1 MLLNA
6 VIAVLALAAIPLA
19 ILLAFGVNWFVKNR
33 CQSGN
38 KGCRVQLVDYHEA
51 KDKEQERMD
60 RLESRKAIV
69 ATVSKIKRN
78 V

>member
-38 KGCRVQLVDYHEA
+38 KGCRVCRRKCKK
-51 KDKEQERMD
+51 KDD
-60 RLESRKAIV
+60 NDDNDNNSGGLAALSF
-69 ATVSKIKRN
+69 
-78 V
+78 

>member
-19 ILLAFGVNWFVKNR
+19 ILLALAVNWFVKNR

-38 KGCRVQLVDYHEA
+38 KGCRVCRRKREK
-51 KDKEQERMD
+51 KDD
-60 RLESRKAIV
+60 NDDNDNNSGGLAALSF
-69 ATVSKIKRN
+69 
-78 V
+78 

>member
-19 ILLAFGVNWFVKNR
+19 ILLSLAVNWFVKNR

-38 KGCRVQLVDYHEA
+38 KGCRVCRLKCEK
-51 KDKEQERMD
+51 KDD
-60 RLESRKAIV
+60 NDDNDNNSGGLAALSF
-69 ATVSKIKRN
+69 
-78 V
+78 

>member
-6 VIAVLALAAIPLA
+6 VIAVLTLAAIPLA

-38 KGCRVQLVDYHEA
+38 KGCRVCRRKCKK
-51 KDKEQERMD
+51 KDD
-60 RLESRKAIV
+60 NDDNDNNSGGLAALSF
-69 ATVSKIKRN
+69 
-78 V
+78 

>member
-19 ILLAFGVNWFVKNR
+19 ILLALAVNWFVKNR

-38 KGCRVQLVDYHEA
+38 KECRVCRRKCKK
-51 KDKEQERMD
+51 KDD
-60 RLESRKAIV
+60 NDDNDNNSGGLAALSF
-69 ATVSKIKRN
+69 
-78 V
+78 

>member
-19 ILLAFGVNWFVKNR
+19 ILLALAVNWFVKNR

-38 KGCRVQLVDYHEA
+38 KGCRVC
-51 KDKEQERMD
+51 R
-60 RLESRKAIV
+60 RKCEKKGDNDDNDNNSGGLA
-69 ATVSKIKRN
+69 ALSF
-78 V
+78 

>member
-19 ILLAFGVNWFVKNR
+19 ILLALAVNWFVKNR

-38 KGCRVQLVDYHEA
+38 KGCRVCRLKCER
-51 KDKEQERMD
+51 KDDKD
-60 RLESRKAIV
+60 DNDDNDTNSGGLAALSF
-69 ATVSKIKRN
+69 
-78 V
+78 

>member
-19 ILLAFGVNWFVKNR
+19 ILLAFGVNWLVKNR

-38 KGCRVQLVDYHEA
+38 KGCRVC
-51 KDKEQERMD
+51 
-60 RLESRKAIV
+60 SRKGKKKDDNDDNDNNSGGLA
-69 ATVSKIKRN
+69 ALSF
-78 V
+78 

>member
-19 ILLAFGVNWFVKNR
+19 ILLALAVNWFVKNR

-38 KGCRVQLVDYHEA
+38 KGCRVCRLKCEK
-51 KDKEQERMD
+51 KDD
-60 RLESRKAIV
+60 NDDNDNNSGGLAALSF
-69 ATVSKIKRN
+69 
-78 V
+78 

>member
-19 ILLAFGVNWFVKNR
+19 ILLALAVNWFVKNR

-38 KGCRVQLVDYHEA
+38 KWCRVCRLKCER
-51 KDKEQERMD
+51 KDD
-60 RLESRKAIV
+60 NDDNDNNSGGLAALSF
-69 ATVSKIKRN
+69 
-78 V
+78 

>member
-19 ILLAFGVNWFVKNR
+19 ILLAYWFVKNR

-38 KGCRVQLVDYHEA
+38 KGCRVCRLKCEK
-51 KDKEQERMD
+51 KDD
-60 RLESRKAIV
+60 NDDNDNNSGGLAALSF
-69 ATVSKIKRN
+69 
-78 V
+78 

>member
-19 ILLAFGVNWFVKNR
+19 ILLALAVNWFVKNR

-38 KGCRVQLVDYHEA
+38 KGCRVRRRKCEK
-51 KDKEQERMD
+51 KDD
-60 RLESRKAIV
+60 NDDNDNNSGGLAALSF
-69 ATVSKIKRN
+69 
-78 V
+78 

>member
-19 ILLAFGVNWFVKNR
+19 ILLALAVNWFVKNR

-38 KGCRVQLVDYHEA
+38 KGCHVCRLKCEK
-51 KDKEQERMD
+51 KDD
-60 RLESRKAIV
+60 NDDSDNNSGGLAALSF
-69 ATVSKIKRN
+69 
-78 V
+78 

>member
-19 ILLAFGVNWFVKNR
+19 ILLALAVNWFVKNR

-38 KGCRVQLVDYHEA
+38 KGCRVCRRKCKK
-51 KDKEQERMD
+51 KDD
-60 RLESRKAIV
+60 NDDNDNNSGGLAALSF
-69 ATVSKIKRN
+69 
-78 V
+78 